1 MAKLNEE
8 HLMYDFL
15 KENQGILSC
24 RGMDEFLQ
32 KMYQCIFTD
41 INSYKKLRNHVEKL
55 DLKKEL
61 NQPYSCNEVLMLNKL
76 LFHMYPFI
84 ESFQYD
90 EEQLRK
96 NWPYIAE
103 RWFTLNAASP
113 LPKSQLLIQGYTLLD
128 MHPLF
133 KEKMKKDK
141 NTLDNIIRDG
151 NHCFYASNGQFFI
164 SEDEYTRR
172 KTSFLY
178 GTYNIKTKVVSE
190 SDFMNHFEV

>member
-1 MAKLNEE
+1 
-8 HLMYDFL
+8 
-15 KENQGILSC
+15 
-24 RGMDEFLQ
+24 
-32 KMYQCIFTD
+32 
-41 INSYKKLRNHVEKL
+41 
-55 DLKKEL
+55 
-61 NQPYSCNEVLMLNKL
+61 
-76 LFHMYPFI
+76 
-84 ESFQYD
+84 
-90 EEQLRK
+90 
-96 NWPYIAE
+96 
-103 RWFTLNAASP
+103 
-113 LPKSQLLIQGYTLLD
+113 

-133 KEKMKKDK
+133 KEKMKKGK